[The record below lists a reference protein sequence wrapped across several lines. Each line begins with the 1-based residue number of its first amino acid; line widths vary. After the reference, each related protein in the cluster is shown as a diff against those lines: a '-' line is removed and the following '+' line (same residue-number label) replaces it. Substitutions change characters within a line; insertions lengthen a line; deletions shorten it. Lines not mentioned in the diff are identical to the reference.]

1 MARYLS
7 FRDGGKTDEK
17 GISQHL
23 SGLFTGEVINGL
35 AVAQNS
41 PLAMIVTVSKGRCMI
56 DSGSDYPYLGFTDG
70 TESVNV
76 NTADGSNPR
85 IDTLVAYVDKAVVD
99 STTSNNPNAFKF
111 KAVAGTPAG
120 SPVAP
125 NSAAISSSIG
135 AGNPYIKLANI
146 AVGAGVTTIS
156 NGNITDTRIDTSAV
170 LADDVVTTAKIADS
184 VVTPEKLITGT
195 GTSWAWQSWTPTLTG
210 ASTNPTL
217 GTNSVAEGRYTQ
229 IGKTVICQIDI
240 KFGTSGTNA
249 GSGTYYISLPV
260 AAKTAISGYQV
271 MPIGFLRALDAS
283 AGYGAVFFPEVETST
298 TAQLVY
304 YQGIGGTGPA
314 SGVAHNNPWAWS
326 TSDIVC
332 AGTITYEAA

>member
-184 VVTPEKLITGT
+184 VVTPAKTLYGVASYRMTSNTTYSSFTNQKLGLGT
-195 GTSWAWQSWTPTLTG
+195 FLTDGTVVFTTSSNGIAIPSGVNYVEVSATISGVVTTTNNYYLRIYKDAVLQREAYARFS
-210 ASTNPTL
+210 ASTN
-217 GTNSVAEGRYTQ
+217 G
-229 IGKTVICQIDI
+229 
-240 KFGTSGTNA
+240 
-249 GSGTYYISLPV
+249 
-260 AAKTAISGYQV
+260 
-271 MPIGFLRALDAS
+271 
-283 AGYGAVFFPEVETST
+283 
-298 TAQLVY
+298 
-304 YQGIGGTGPA
+304 
-314 SGVAHNNPWAWS
+314 GVALTPFLLSVSSGEVIYLYLGADSSS
-326 TSDIVC
+326 TFRADI
-332 AGTITYEAA
+332 GTALTVKYVS

>member
-111 KAVAGTPAG
+111 
-120 SPVAP
+120 
-125 NSAAISSSIG
+125 
-135 AGNPYIKLANI
+135 
-146 AVGAGVTTIS
+146 
-156 NGNITDTRIDTSAV
+156 
-170 LADDVVTTAKIADS
+170 
-184 VVTPEKLITGT
+184 
-195 GTSWAWQSWTPTLTG
+195 
-210 ASTNPTL
+210 
-217 GTNSVAEGRYTQ
+217 
-229 IGKTVICQIDI
+229 
-240 KFGTSGTNA
+240 F
-249 GSGTYYISLPV
+249 
-260 AAKTAISGYQV
+260 
-271 MPIGFLRALDAS
+271 
-283 AGYGAVFFPEVETST
+283 
-298 TAQLVY
+298 
-304 YQGIGGTGPA
+304 
-314 SGVAHNNPWAWS
+314 GVATPS
-326 TSDIVC
+326 IY
-332 AGTITYEAA
+332 I

>member
-41 PLAMIVTVSKGRCMI
+41 PVAMIVTVSKGRCMI

-99 STTSNNPNAFKF
+99 STTSNNPNALKF

-125 NSAAISSSIG
+125 NGAAISSSIG
-135 AGNPYIKLANI
+135 AGNPYIELADI
-146 AVGAGVTTIS
+146 AVGAGVTTIT
-156 NGNITDTRIDTSAV
+156 NGNITDTRVDTSAV
-170 LADDVVTTAKIADS
+170 LADGAATFAKLDTDALSVVVGTVTSTGDLSTSYVSCGALTSLAAGTYLLFATGYATFSVAQDTSVTGRVRNTTDSTDILASATTAQTDYPGSASDTRFPWTII
-184 VVTPEKLITGT
+184 TPFTISDTKTI
-195 GTSWAWQSWTPTLTG
+195 QVQF
-210 ASTNPTL
+210 
-217 GTNSVAEGRYTQ
+217 VANT
-229 IGKTVICQIDI
+229 
-240 KFGTSGTNA
+240 
-249 GSGTYYISLPV
+249 GSGTTV
-260 AAKTAISGYQV
+260 VTANTLQV
-271 MPIGFLRALDAS
+271 LKL
-283 AGYGAVFFPEVETST
+283 TS
-298 TAQLVY
+298 Y
-304 YQGIGGTGPA
+304 
-314 SGVAHNNPWAWS
+314 S
-326 TSDIVC
+326 
-332 AGTITYEAA
+332 

>member
-111 KAVAGTPAG
+111 KAVDGTPAG

-184 VVTPEKLITGT
+184 AVTSEKLSSTISFRAYNSTA
-195 GTSWAWQSWTPTLTG
+195 SYSFSNTPTVVNFATEVYDTGSDYDGTNKFTAPVDGIYNFSARASREDNTLGYLAIYIYVNGSAYAKGSHISAAINSTG
-210 ASTNPTL
+210 ALVSTDVKLSASDYVQAYLQANGSASGNL
-217 GTNSVAEGRYTQ
+217 GT
-229 IGKTVICQIDI
+229 
-240 KFGTSGTNA
+240 TNA
-249 GSGTYYISLPV
+249 LCY
-260 AAKTAISGYQV
+260 
-271 MPIGFLRALDAS
+271 F
-283 AGYGAVFFPEVETST
+283 AGH
-298 TAQLVY
+298 LV
-304 YQGIGGTGPA
+304 GRT
-314 SGVAHNNPWAWS
+314 
-326 TSDIVC
+326 
-332 AGTITYEAA
+332 

>member
-146 AVGAGVTTIS
+146 AVGAGVTTIT
-156 NGNITDTRIDTSAV
+156 NGNITDTRVDTSAV
-170 LADDVVTTAKIADS
+170 LADDVVTTAKIDDGAVTDEKQTSTVAFKAYNTAAQSLQSSATMMTLATEEYDLGNDFDNSTFTAPYNGIYHFTGRVSREGNTTGWTTIALYVDRGSGYAEEAKGDLTAGS
-184 VVTPEKLITGT
+184 VNGT
-195 GTSWAWQSWTPTLTG
+195 GV
-210 ASTNPTL
+210 
-217 GTNSVAEGRYTQ
+217 SVASDL
-229 IGKTVICQIDI
+229 K
-240 KFGTSGTNA
+240 
-249 GSGTYYISLPV
+249 
-260 AAKTAISGYQV
+260 
-271 MPIGFLRALDAS
+271 LDA
-283 AGYGAVFFPEVETST
+283 GNTVRLYGWANGTVTGMGT
-298 TAQLVY
+298 TKSLAY
-304 YQGIGGTGPA
+304 FTGHMV
-314 SGVAHNNPWAWS
+314 GR
-326 TSDIVC
+326 T
-332 AGTITYEAA
+332 